1 MSITMSVLIDE
12 KLESILFLFSFFD
25 GEGIRQEEQRESISY
40 KSPGRKRSLLG
51 LKLNALIVH

>member
-1 MSITMSVLIDE
+1 MSVLIDE